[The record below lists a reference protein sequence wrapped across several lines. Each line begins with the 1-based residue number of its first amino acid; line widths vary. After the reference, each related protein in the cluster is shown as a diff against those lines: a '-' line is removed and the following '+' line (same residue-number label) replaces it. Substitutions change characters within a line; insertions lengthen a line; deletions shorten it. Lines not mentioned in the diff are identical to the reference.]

1 MVLTT
6 GGGYVQRSERIYT
19 TGKQRLQQIA
29 RLGEVSRKMTIAMLL
44 VVYLALVG
52 LATVRAR
59 QSSTKVFYL
68 LAFAVN
74 AAATCW
80 LFLLFRF

>member
-1 MVLTT
+1 
-6 GGGYVQRSERIYT
+6 
-19 TGKQRLQQIA
+19 
-29 RLGEVSRKMTIAMLL
+29 MTIAMLL

-68 LAFAVN
+68 LAGGAPPRRGGP
-74 AAATCW
+74 
-80 LFLLFRF
+80 LKRGFRLSGVVRLG

>member
-1 MVLTT
+1 
-6 GGGYVQRSERIYT
+6 
-19 TGKQRLQQIA
+19 
-29 RLGEVSRKMTIAMLL
+29 MTIAMLL

-68 LAFAVN
+68 LAGGAP
-74 AAATCW
+74 
-80 LFLLFRF
+80 LRRGGPLKRGFRLSGVVRLG